1 MKSTEQ
7 YKNIIIQRHKYVLNF
22 HHIKRGGRSAGKSFR
37 KKSRCCPLLIMSIMP
52 NQLSQKEEKKPDIIK
67 RGYRDTSASERIVE
81 GLKKEASKQAS
92 KNKYSQKTLK
102 ERLVF
107 NSGGGPLGKVDFD
120 RIFV

>member
-1 MKSTEQ
+1 MLSIA
-7 YKNIIIQRHKYVLNF
+7 YYVHYAKPTL
-22 HHIKRGGRSAGKSFR
+22 R
-37 KKSRCCPLLIMSIMP
+37 KEK
-52 NQLSQKEEKKPDIIK
+52 KKPDIIK

-107 NSGGGPLGKVDFD
+107 NSGGGPLGKVGFD

>member
-37 KKSRCCPLLIMSIMP
+37 KKSRCCPLLIMSIMS
-52 NQLSQKEEKKPDIIK
+52 NQKEKKKPDIIK

>member
-1 MKSTEQ
+1 MYSTF
-7 YKNIIIQRHKYVLNF
+7 IISSVVVGVPANH
-22 HHIKRGGRSAGKSFR
+22 SGK
-37 KKSRCCPLLIMSIMP
+37 KVDAVHCLLCPLCQTNSP
-52 NQLSQKEEKKPDIIK
+52 QNEEKKPDIIK

>member
-37 KKSRCCPLLIMSIMP
+37 KKVDAVHCLLCPLCQTNSP
-52 NQLSQKEEKKPDIIK
+52 QKKKPDIIK

-107 NSGGGPLGKVDFD
+107 NSGGGPL
-120 RIFV
+120 

>member
-1 MKSTEQ
+1 MYSTF
-7 YKNIIIQRHKYVLNF
+7 IISSVVVGVPANHS
-22 HHIKRGGRSAGKSFR
+22 G

-92 KNKYSQKTLK
+92 KNKYSQKNIK
-102 ERLVF
+102 
-107 NSGGGPLGKVDFD
+107 GKTCL
-120 RIFV
+120 